1 MIELADNEIHLWF
14 TFPDKI
20 IENRLLT
27 QYQQFLSVE
36 EHKRWQQFHFAKH
49 QHQYLMTR
57 ALIRTT
63 LSRYLKGT
71 PEKWQFSKNNYGKPA
86 LYPAQKLF
94 FNLSNTET
102 LIVCALS
109 RQRDIGV
116 DVETVR
122 HKSSTIDIAQRF
134 FSAQEVEALLN
145 CPKSQ
150 QRQRFFQ
157 YWTLKEAYIK
167 ARGLGLSQPLDQ
179 FSFDLHESQKSLKLS
194 FHAPL
199 KGDEKHWQ
207 CWLLKVTSTHYAAI
221 CIFNPTTIVYKL
233 QVKEVIPLEEEMNF
247 DYSLLAM
254 SSFRKL

>member
-1 MIELADNEIHLWF
+1 MIKLADNEIHLWF

-20 IENRLLT
+20 TENSLLI
-27 QYQQFLSVE
+27 QYKQLLNIE
-36 EHKRWQQFHFAKH
+36 EHKRWQRFYFAKH

-63 LSRYLKGT
+63 LSRYLEGS

-86 LYPAQKLF
+86 LYPAQNLF

-116 DVETVR
+116 DVETLA
-122 HKSSTIDIAQRF
+122 HKSSVVDIAQRF
-134 FSAQEVEALLN
+134 FSAQEVEDLLN
-145 CPKSQ
+145 CPESQ

-167 ARGLGLSQPLDQ
+167 ARGLGLSQPLEQ
-179 FSFDLHESQKSLKLS
+179 FSFNFNESRKYLKLS
-194 FHAPL
+194 FNEPL
-199 KGDEKHWQ
+199 KENTKHWQ
-207 CWLLKVTSTHYAAI
+207 CWLLQVTSAHYAAI
-221 CIFNPTTIVYKL
+221 CIFNPTAMVYKL
-233 QVKEVIPLEEEMNF
+233 QAKEVIPLKEEMDF
-247 DYSLLAM
+247 DYRLLAR
-254 SSFRKL
+254 SSF